1 VKLSV
6 RAEHGLLLG
15 YLGGVAGTLWDWREH
30 YVGVSN
36 QAPHALIDASALA
49 IVAVLGL
56 WGWRRYSSGAR
67 TAIYYLLVVVALI
80 AFLPFVLMLTA
91 PHSTFMAA
99 FMRFAMTRGSLILE
113 GPFVVLAA
121 WAAWYWLK
129 LQGATVARIA
139 TAGGVVVV
147 AAASIWDLYWH
158 QTHPLEMGTS
168 MNMMTLPPHQ
178 LILAG
183 FLLGLIG
190 SASAL
195 ISQGVVERVAPGKP
209 A

>member
-1 VKLSV
+1 
-6 RAEHGLLLG
+6 
-15 YLGGVAGTLWDWREH
+15 
-30 YVGVSN
+30 
-36 QAPHALIDASALA
+36 
-49 IVAVLGL
+49 
-56 WGWRRYSSGAR
+56 
-67 TAIYYLLVVVALI
+67 
-80 AFLPFVLMLTA
+80 
-91 PHSTFMAA
+91 MAA

-129 LQGATVARIA
+129 PQGATVARIA